1 MGNSPDTTVTS
12 IHILDD
18 DSLLNIFYLYRAV
31 MLDRDG
37 GDDDHRA
44 RWEPWVRERW
54 WYTLAHVCQRWRN
67 LILGSASYL
76 GVCLVC
82 TIGTPVADML
92 AQSPTHLPLIIDY
105 VSKDDITAED
115 EEALVLALEQR
126 DRVRRIR
133 LLVSY
138 LDLQKFA
145 IAINEEYPILEHLIF
160 VPPNENTSTV
170 LVLHETLQAPHLRH
184 LLLSNFVLP
193 IGSRLLTTAVGLVTL
208 YLYLRHPSAYFP
220 PNTLL
225 QWLSFMPQLETLAIS
240 FLFPIPYRDVE
251 GQPIHMPNMTHI
263 TLPNLR
269 WFAFSGGVSSYF
281 LEAVVRQITAP
292 RLEKFQIG
300 FIHQLTYSIPRVP
313 QFLSTTENLRF
324 DSARFQFGWERVY
337 VQVYLREEAK
347 TYALSLDVDFSH
359 LNWQVSSVA
368 QIFNTLNQILSP
380 VEHLTLEHKVQRQS
394 SQEHN
399 EVDRT
404 EWHKLLRSFNNVR
417 TLSVDDGLV
426 KELAR
431 CLQLDDG
438 EPSLELLPEL
448 QELRYF
454 GSGDTG
460 EAFTSFVQTRQN
472 AGRPV
477 TLIRR

>member
-1 MGNSPDTTVTS
+1 MCNSPDTPVTP

-18 DSLLNIFYLYRAV
+18 DSLLNIFYLYRPA
-31 MLDRDG
+31 MFD
-37 GDDDHRA
+37 GDDDDGTRLVGGK
-44 RWEPWVRERW
+44 PWDRERW
-54 WYTLAHVCQRWRN
+54 WYTLAHVCQRWWN

-76 GVCLVC
+76 GICLVC
-82 TIGTPVADML
+82 TVGTPVANML
-92 AQSPTHLPLIIDY
+92 AHSPPLPLIIDY
-105 VSKDDITAED
+105 ISDDDITAED

-225 QWLSFMPQLETLAIS
+225 QWLSFMPQLETLAVS
-240 FLFPIPYRDVE
+240 FLFAIPYRDVE
-251 GQPIHMPNMTHI
+251 GQLIHVPNMTHI

-269 WFAFSGGVSSYF
+269 WFAFSGSVSSYF

-300 FIHQLTYSIPRVP
+300 FIHQLTYSIPRVL

-417 TLSVDDGLV
+417 TLSVEDGLV